1 MRSYCSTILQSNLK
15 ESLDGSKNSADK
27 SDIQNIII
35 KKKSPQ
41 IIICSP
47 RRKPY
52 LSEEDTKST
61 PKAYQPYFEMN
72 QQNEYLQESQPL
84 ESINLRRMLYQSI
97 SPTDML
103 LKNSD
108 NVFVSP
114 QAKEINVYNNN

>member
-61 PKAYQPYFEMN
+61 PKAY
-72 QQNEYLQESQPL
+72 
-84 ESINLRRMLYQSI
+84 
-97 SPTDML
+97 
-103 LKNSD
+103 
-108 NVFVSP
+108 
-114 QAKEINVYNNN
+114 